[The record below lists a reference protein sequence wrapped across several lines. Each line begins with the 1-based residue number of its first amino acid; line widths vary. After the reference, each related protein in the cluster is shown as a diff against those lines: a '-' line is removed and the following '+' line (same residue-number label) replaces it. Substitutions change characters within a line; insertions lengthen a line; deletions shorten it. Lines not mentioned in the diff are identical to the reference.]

1 MKDGG
6 DENMSY
12 STKFRTLRL
21 RRGDLQKLK
30 DDGKTRE
37 IEVVGLVYADDD
49 VTPDLI
55 EDTISKTRIYGRII
69 AMPDVKKALL
79 SKDVA

>member
-1 MKDGG
+1 
-6 DENMSY
+6 MSY
-12 STKFRTLRL
+12 NTRFRTLRL

-30 DDGKTRE
+30 DDGMTRD

-55 EDTISKTRIYGRII
+55 EDTISSARIYGRII
-69 AMPDVKKALL
+69 ATPGVKQALL
-79 SKDVA
+79 SRDAA